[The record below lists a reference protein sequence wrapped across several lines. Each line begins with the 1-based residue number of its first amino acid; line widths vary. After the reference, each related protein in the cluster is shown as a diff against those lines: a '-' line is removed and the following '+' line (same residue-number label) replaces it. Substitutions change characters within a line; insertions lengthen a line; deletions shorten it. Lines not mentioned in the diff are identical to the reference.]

1 MFCKNWNFL
10 SNRMITKY
18 GLNTF
23 IISALFSIGL
33 IILSFVIQT
42 IWIKYPILLIGIGF
56 LLFSVNFFRDPDRTT
71 PNKKNVVV
79 SPADGKVVILKDIFE
94 KRFLNSEAIQASIFM
109 SPINVHV
116 NRIPIDG
123 TVDYLNYIKGD
134 YLVAFHDKADLRNE
148 RSEIGIT
155 NKFGKMLFTQVAGFI
170 ARRIVFDL
178 KLGDSVSIGKRF
190 GMIKFGSRSDV
201 IVPKGW
207 KVKVKLGDIVKS
219 GKTILFEYEDE

>member
-1 MFCKNWNFL
+1 
-10 SNRMITKY
+10 MITKY

-33 IILSFVIQT
+33 IILSFFIQT
-42 IWIKYPILLIGIGF
+42 GWIKYPLIIIGLGF
-56 LLFSVNFFRDPDRTT
+56 LIFSINFFRDPERT
-71 PNKKNVVV
+71 PPDKKNVIV
-79 SPADGKVVILKDIFE
+79 SPADGKVVILKEVFE
-94 KRFLNSEAIQASIFM
+94 KRFLNSDATQVSIFM
-109 SPINVHV
+109 SPLNVHV

-134 YLVAFHDKADLRNE
+134 YLVAFHEKADLRNE

-178 KLGDSVSIGKRF
+178 KLGDTVSLGSRF

-201 IVPKGW
+201 YVPKGW
-207 KVKVKLGDIVKS
+207 KVKVKLGDLVTA
-219 GKTILFEYEDE
+219 GETILFEYEDE